1 MRSVTKTF
9 ALLGGLAVTGL
20 LGSQATQAA
29 DIAPVVEEP
38 AGLGWYVSVFGGP
51 KWGDGDVKVKWERD
65 EYLCQRLVICDVNIS
80 SILPVIEHLG
90 ELKGE
95 VDNGLIFGGTI
106 GAQLNENFRAEI
118 EVSHAS
124 LDTKSH
130 ATEKVEYPVETLTV
144 IDGGRIYENKGDGDL
159 DELFILANLWFG
171 FPLSSTFSPYFGGG
185 IGVANVDAD
194 FGVGRFATNMQAG
207 NDISVKVKADDWALA
222 FQLGAGLLIGLSDH
236 FAIDLGY
243 RFKAIHD
250 VDLDDPDFCGGE
262 YCYPPVEHVK
272 ADNEFDIHEH
282 VAQIG
287 ILIGF

>member
-9 ALLGGLAVTGL
+9 ALLGGLVVTGL
-20 LGSQATQAA
+20 LNFQPAQAA
-29 DIAPVVEEP
+29 DIAPVVEEQS
-38 AGLGWYVSVFGGP
+38 AFGWYVSLFGGP
-51 KWGDGDVKVKWERD
+51 KWGHGDFDLKWERD
-65 EYLCQRLVICDVNIS
+65 EYLCQTRSIICEV
-80 SILPVIEHLG
+80 SIIAPVIEHLG
-90 ELKGE
+90 HLNGE
-95 VDNGLIFGGTI
+95 VDNGFIFGGTI

-130 ATEKVEYPVETLTV
+130 ASEELHYPDYA
-144 IDGGRIYENKGDGDL
+144 IAAINGGPIYKSDDEGEL

-185 IGVANVDAD
+185 VGVAKVDAD
-194 FGVGRFATNMQAG
+194 FGVGPFATNIQVE
-207 NDISVKVKADDWALA
+207 NDLSVKVKADDWALA

-243 RFKAIHD
+243 RFKAIHN
-250 VDLDDPDFCGGE
+250 VDLDDAEFCGGE
-262 YCYPPVEHVK
+262 YCYPQVEHVK
-272 ADNEFDIHEH
+272 ADDEFDIYEH